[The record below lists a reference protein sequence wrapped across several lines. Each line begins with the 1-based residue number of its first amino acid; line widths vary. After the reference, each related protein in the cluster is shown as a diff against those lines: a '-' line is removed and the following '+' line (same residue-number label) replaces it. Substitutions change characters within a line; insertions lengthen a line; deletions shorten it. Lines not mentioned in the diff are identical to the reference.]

1 MGPNVVGHLVF
12 VGGKMTMVSRKPSY
26 PVVKYVTKEEFDR
39 NTQSISSKF
48 YVCEKIDEVIIYYI
62 KKARQ

>member
-1 MGPNVVGHLVF
+1 MGLHIVGHIVYSD
-12 VGGKMTMVSRKPSY
+12 GRMTMVSRKPSN
-26 PVVKYVTKEEFDR
+26 PVVKYVTKQEFDR
-39 NTQSISSKF
+39 ATQSISSKF